1 MKRQD
6 GTQVESASLLPSAY
20 LVMDIEKEGE
30 CVVGYSIFGG
40 GYGHGVG
47 MSQNGARAMAGAGKN
62 CGEIL
67 SFFYPG
73 CEIKKIY

>member
-1 MKRQD
+1 M
-6 GTQVESASLLPSAY
+6 
-20 LVMDIEKEGE
+20 
-30 CVVGYSIFGG
+30 VGYSIFGG

-73 CEIKKIY
+73 CEIKRFTDRREQDAGKTVVYRI